1 MGYEKIPARLAA
13 IREQI
18 EAACARA
25 GRDPAEVT
33 IVAVTKTHPSA
44 AVEAVRAAG
53 LPDVGENRVQELE
66 EKVAALGRHAVRW
79 HLIGHVQ
86 RNKARRAVELAD
98 LIHSVDSERLARR
111 LSDEAIAQGKR
122 IEVLAQVNVSGEETK
137 GGLEGPR
144 MLEQLAELCKLP
156 GLRVMGLM
164 TMAPLAAD
172 EGTIREVFATTR
184 RLAEDARSIAGFEAR
199 HLSMGMSG
207 DFEIAVEEGSTLV
220 RIGSALL
227 GERGP

>member
-1 MGYEKIPARLAA
+1 
-13 IREQI
+13 
-18 EAACARA
+18 
-25 GRDPAEVT
+25 
-33 IVAVTKTHPSA
+33 
-44 AVEAVRAAG
+44 
-53 LPDVGENRVQELE
+53 
-66 EKVAALGRHAVRW
+66 
-79 HLIGHVQ
+79 
-86 RNKARRAVELAD
+86 
-98 LIHSVDSERLARR
+98 
-111 LSDEAIAQGKR
+111 
-122 IEVLAQVNVSGEETK
+122 
-137 GGLEGPR
+137 